1 MFFWYLGLSWVAVW
15 SVFRSPALDYR
26 LVMAGAVLPVGE
38 LPVGTGPLH
47 TLLAPVVALLVVMLA
62 TQGKRLVRRR
72 WLGLPIGM
80 FVHLVLDGAVARP
93 ELFWWPLGGGG
104 AFGKPLP
111 ELGAGIWLLVGE
123 LIGLGALLWAVGR
136 FGLDDAQRRRV
147 FLRTGQLDRKLTGAE
162 PESGC

>member
-104 AFGKPLP
+104 RVWEAAARTWRRHLAAGGRADRAG
-111 ELGAGIWLLVGE
+111 GA
-123 LIGLGALLWAVGR
+123 AVGGGPVWPR
-136 FGLDDAQRRRV
+136 
-147 FLRTGQLDRKLTGAE
+147 
-162 PESGC
+162 

>member
-1 MFFWYLGLSWVAVW
+1 MFLWYLGVSWVAVW

-26 LVMAGAVLPVGE
+26 LVMVGSVLPVGE

-47 TLLAPVVALLVVMLA
+47 TLLAPVLALAVVMLA
-62 TQGKRLVRRR
+62 TRGRRLVRRR

-80 FVHLVLDGAVARP
+80 FVHLVLDGSVARP

-104 AFGKPLP
+104 AFGASLP
-111 ELGAGIWLLVGE
+111 ELGAGIWLLVAE
-123 LIGLGALLWAVGR
+123 LIGLGAILWAVGR
-136 FGLDDAQRRRV
+136 FGLDDADRRAM
-147 FLRTGQLDRKLTGAE
+147 FLRSGQLDRALAGQE